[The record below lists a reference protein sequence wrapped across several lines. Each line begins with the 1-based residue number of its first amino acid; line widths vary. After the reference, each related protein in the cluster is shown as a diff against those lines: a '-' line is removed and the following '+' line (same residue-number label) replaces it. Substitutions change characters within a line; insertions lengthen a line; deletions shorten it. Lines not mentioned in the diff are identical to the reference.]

1 LLHVTPESIFI
12 PVGSGGSKLLDG
24 ARSAART
31 IQNNLLDKD
40 KQEAFDLLIHGTGR
54 NTDFQDRARLLLPPK
69 YLPTCPHGFIPL
81 AQVPQRPGAP
91 AAVRHEAVA

>member
-1 LLHVTPESIFI
+1 MLDSTPGSLFI
-12 PVGSGGSKLLDG
+12 PGVSGGSKLLDG

-54 NTDFQDRARLLLPPK
+54 NTDFQDRARLLLPQK
-69 YLPTCPHGFIPL
+69 YVMLC
-81 AQVPQRPGAP
+81 
-91 AAVRHEAVA
+91 